1 LSQTKAIFEN
11 VLTKEGVFR
20 VLGNSQKAV
29 FWTIIV
35 GFENLLDCC
44 VPNSSGSL
52 PERHNR

>member
-1 LSQTKAIFEN
+1 
-11 VLTKEGVFR
+11 LTKEGVIR

-44 VPNSSGSL
+44 VPNSSAYQKDIIDKT
-52 PERHNR
+52 NNIVTI

>member
-20 VLGNSQKAV
+20 VVGNSQKAV

-35 GFENLLDCC
+35 GFENLLDCW
-44 VPNSSGSL
+44 VPNSLGSL
-52 PERHNR
+52 PERQNR

>member
-1 LSQTKAIFEN
+1 LSQTKAIFKN

-35 GFENLLDCC
+35 GFENILDCC
-44 VPNSSGSL
+44 VTNSSGSL
-52 PERHNR
+52 PESHNR